1 MKEAQDVVMISTRA
15 LCCLLVLLCAC
26 CLCDGQIRK
35 TWSCEKVTIPLCND
49 VGYNITRMPN
59 LLGHETQQQAQ
70 QELMQY
76 QPLIKVGCASQ
87 LKFFLCSAHVPLCT
101 EKIDIQIS
109 SCRPLCEYVKRQCLP
124 VLKKYGLPWP
134 ENLNCSLFIP
144 KNEGQKMCMP
154 GPNISSNLGTTISPS
169 TEADTTRRREN
180 LGSEQCRKF
189 KNNENYYYVES
200 TESCAL
206 YCKHDGI
213 FTAKDKKTMDKWMAA
228 WSILCFV
235 STTLTLA
242 TFLIDTSR
250 YKYPERSIVL
260 IALCYNFYS
269 VAYIVRLAAGRE
281 AISCDKDVRG
291 VQHLV
296 QDGLRNT
303 GCAIVFLVQYF
314 FSMAAIIWW
323 VILALTWF
331 LAAGM
336 KMEYQAIGSYANLF
350 HVIAWTLPCIKTIFI
365 LITRK
370 VDGDELTG
378 LCFVGN
384 QDLMALTA
392 FVLGPEF
399 TYLIIGT
406 LFLIAGFVAVFKS
419 RKSGE
424 RGGNTKTDN
433 KLEKLKVRIGVF
445 SVLSTVPTT
454 AVIACYFY
462 EYANKEYWYY
472 GRRETGIAEPNISI
486 FMLKTFMSLFIGIIS
501 GIWMCSSKKIQSWK
515 LFCQKRTGRQ
525 HRENLF
531 NTIKKSGKAE
541 TPV

>member
-1 MKEAQDVVMISTRA
+1 MNWTQT
-15 LCCLLVLLCAC
+15 LCSLLVMACAC
-26 CLCDGQIRK
+26 CLCTSQK
-35 TWSCEKVTIPLCND
+35 QNSWNCEKVTIPLCD
-49 VGYNITRMPN
+49 GVGYNVTRMPN
-59 LLGHETQQQAQ
+59 LLGHESQIQAKEQ
-70 QELMQY
+70 LNHY
-76 QPLIKVGCASQ
+76 QPLIKYGCAKQ
-87 LKFFLCSAHVPLCT
+87 LKFFLCSAHVPMCT
-101 EKIDIQIS
+101 DKIDVQIS
-109 SCRPLCEYVKRQCLP
+109 ACRPLCEHVKRLCVP
-124 VLKKYGLPWP
+124 VLKEFGLPWP
-134 ENLNCSLFIP
+134 KNLNCSLFLP
-144 KNEGQKMCMP
+144 KNEGQNMCMP
-154 GPNISSNLGTTISPS
+154 GPNITSTVGPTIFPS
-169 TEADTTRRREN
+169 TLTKATRHRVNR
-180 LGSEQCRKF
+180 GSEQCRKF

-206 YCKHDGI
+206 YCNEDGI
-213 FTAKDKKTMDKWMAA
+213 FTTKDKNMMDKWMAA

-242 TFLIDTSR
+242 TFLIDTAR

-269 VAYIVRLAAGRE
+269 LAYIVRLAAGRK
-281 AISCDKDVRG
+281 AISCDKDVSG
-291 VQHLV
+291 VEHLV

-314 FSMAAIIWW
+314 FGMAAIIWW

-336 KMEYQAIGSYANLF
+336 KWGYEAIGSYANLF
-350 HVIAWTLPCIKTIFI
+350 HVISWTLPCIKTIFI

-384 QDLMALTA
+384 QDLMALTT

-406 LFLIAGFVAVFKS
+406 LFLIAGFVAMFKV
-419 RKSGE
+419 RKSIE
-424 RGGNTKTDN
+424 RDSNAKTD
-433 KLEKLKVRIGVF
+433 KLERLMVRIGVF

-486 FMLKTFMSLFIGIIS
+486 FMLKTFMSLFVGIIS
-501 GIWMCSSKKIQSWK
+501 GMWVWSSKTVQSWK
-515 LFCQKRTGRQ
+515 LFYRKRTGRQ
-525 HRENLF
+525 DRGKLF
-531 NTIKKSGKAE
+531 HAIKSGKAE
-541 TPV
+541 TLV

>member
-1 MKEAQDVVMISTRA
+1 MVMNSTR
-15 LCCLLVLLCAC
+15 LCCGLLLLICMC
-26 CLCDGQIRK
+26 SCSSRQKRK
-35 TWSCEKVTIPLCND
+35 SWSCEKVTIPICQD
-49 VGYNITRMPN
+49 MGYNITRMPN
-59 LLGHETQQQAQ
+59 RIGHETQQEAQ
-70 QELMQY
+70 LELDTY
-76 QPLIKVGCASQ
+76 RPLIEFGCASQ
-87 LKFFLCSAHVPLCT
+87 LKFFLCSVYVPMCT
-101 EKIDIQIS
+101 EQIDVLIS
-109 SCRPLCEYVKRQCLP
+109 SCRPLCEHVKRRCVP
-124 VLKKYGLPWP
+124 VLKQFGISWAA
-134 ENLNCSLFIP
+134 NLNCSRFLP
-144 KNEGQKMCMP
+144 QNEGGLKMCMP
-154 GPNISSNLGTTISPS
+154 GPEIVSTKAPTYLPS
-169 TEADTTRRREN
+169 TSPQATKRRVN
-180 LGSEQCRKF
+180 TGSEQCRKF
-189 KNNENYYYVES
+189 KNSENYYYVKG

-206 YCKHDGI
+206 YCNQDGI
-213 FTAKDKKTMDKWMAA
+213 FTAEDKKTMDKWMAA

-235 STTLTLA
+235 STTITLA
-242 TFLIDTSR
+242 TFLIDTAR
-250 YKYPERSIVL
+250 YKYPERSIIW

-281 AISCDKDVRG
+281 VISCDKDVSG
-291 VQHLV
+291 VEHLV

-336 KMEYQAIGSYANLF
+336 KWGNEAIGSYANLF
-350 HVIAWTLPCIKTIFI
+350 HVISWTLPCIKTIFI

-384 QDLMALTA
+384 QDLIALTA

-406 LFLIAGFVAVFKS
+406 LFLIAGFVAMFKV
-419 RKSGE
+419 RA
-424 RGGNTKTDN
+424 RIQRDGNTKTD
-433 KLEKLKVRIGVF
+433 KLERLMVRIGVF
-445 SVLSTVPTT
+445 SVLSTIPTT

-486 FMLKTFMSLFIGIIS
+486 FMLKTFMSLFVGIIS
-501 GIWMCSSKKIQSWK
+501 GIWVWSKKTVHSW
-515 LFCQKRTGRQ
+515 RTFYGNRCRRRGTTSQ
-525 HRENLF
+525 RNF
-531 NTIKKSGKAE
+531 SRATKSKTGE
-541 TPV
+541 TTV

>member
-1 MKEAQDVVMISTRA
+1 MNSTRSF
-15 LCCLLVLLCAC
+15 CGLLLLICVC
-26 CLCDGQIRK
+26 YFSNGQKRK
-35 TWSCEKVTIPLCND
+35 AWSCEKVTIPICDD

-59 LLGHETQQQAQ
+59 LMGHETQQEAQ
-70 QELMQY
+70 NELRQY
-76 QPLIKVGCASQ
+76 RPLIKYGCASQ
-87 LKFFLCSAHVPLCT
+87 LKFFLCSAYVPMCT
-101 EKIDIQIS
+101 EKIDITIS
-109 SCRPLCEYVKRQCLP
+109 SCRPLCEYVKSRCVP
-124 VLKKYGLPWP
+124 VLKQFGISWP
-134 ENLNCSLFIP
+134 ANLNCSRFLV
-144 KNEGQKMCMP
+144 KNEGRRMCMP
-154 GPNISSNLGTTISPS
+154 GPNISSTVTPTIFPS
-169 TEADTTRRREN
+169 TPPQATRLRVN
-180 LGSEQCRKF
+180 TGSEQCRKF
-189 KNNENYYYVES
+189 KNSENYYYVKS

-206 YCKHDGI
+206 YCNQDGI
-213 FTAKDKKTMDKWMAA
+213 FTAKDKKTMDQWMAA

-235 STTLTLA
+235 STTITLA
-242 TFLIDTSR
+242 TVLIDTGR
-250 YKYPERSIVL
+250 YKYPERSIVW

-281 AISCDKDVRG
+281 AISCDKDVGG
-291 VQHLV
+291 VEHLV

-336 KMEYQAIGSYANLF
+336 KWGNEAIGSYANLF

-384 QDLMALTA
+384 QDLIALTA

-406 LFLIAGFVAVFKS
+406 MFLIAGFVAMFKVRTS
-419 RKSGE
+419 IQ
-424 RGGNTKTDN
+424 RGGNTKTD
-433 KLEKLKVRIGVF
+433 KLERLMVRIGVF

-472 GRRETGIAEPNISI
+472 GRRETSIAEPNISI

-501 GIWMCSSKKIQSWK
+501 GIWVWSAKTVHSWK
-515 LFCQKRTGRQ
+515 RFYCNHCKRRGKRPQSQRNLSHTVNGKTG
-525 HRENLF
+525 
-531 NTIKKSGKAE
+531 E
-541 TPV
+541 TTV